1 MTDLR
6 IADGLVAAE
15 DGGETFLLDT
25 RSRRY
30 YRLNR
35 SGTAIWQALQH
46 DAEPLAALAESYP
59 SADPELLQRD
69 VEAICAELLEAGL
82 VEPSS
87 A

>member
-1 MTDLR
+1 MTALR

-35 SGTAIWQALQH
+35 SGTAIWRALQH
-46 DAEPLAALAESYP
+46 HEEPMVALTASYP
-59 SADPELLQRD
+59 SADPELLRRD
-69 VEAICAELLEAGL
+69 VEVICAEMLEAGL
-82 VEPSS
+82 VEGAS